1 MTRGAFFCGVGCVDF
16 SCLQVC
22 SLVLLFSSSFC
33 EFLFLRI
40 LDGKVFHV
48 SK

>member
-1 MTRGAFFCGVGCVDF
+1 MTRGAFFCGVGYVDF

-22 SLVLLFSSSFC
+22 SLVLLFIRSFC
-33 EFLFLRI
+33 VFLFLRI
-40 LDGKVFHV
+40 LDGKVFYV